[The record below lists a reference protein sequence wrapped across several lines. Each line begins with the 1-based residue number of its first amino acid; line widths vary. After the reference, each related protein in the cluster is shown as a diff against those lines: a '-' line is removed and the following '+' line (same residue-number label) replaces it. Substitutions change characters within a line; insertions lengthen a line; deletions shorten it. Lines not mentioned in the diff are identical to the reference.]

1 MSKTY
6 RAYEPK
12 QSFLLPPS
20 PMDWLPAGHLAYF
33 ILDVIKELDLHA
45 IHAFYEK
52 ESRGQPPHHP
62 EMMVALLLYGY
73 CVGIPSS
80 RKIERRTYEDVA
92 FRVLAGGQHPDHTRI
107 SEFRRIHGQALSG
120 LFVQVLKLC
129 QKAGLVKLGHVAID
143 GTKIKAN
150 ASKHKAMSYEH
161 MAKKEAELKKKVA
174 ELLRAAEQADREED
188 VEFGVGVRGDE
199 LPAELQRAES
209 RLAVIRHAKAELE
222 AEARQQAEE
231 HRARDDDE
239 EPPSGPAGGPAPLP
253 SHRVPTDESGVPKP
267 KAQRNFT
274 DPESRI
280 QKASN
285 EYLQGFNA
293 QAAVDSDNQIIVAQA
308 VTNQPPD
315 AEHLLPMLDLVKA
328 NCGSAPTMASAD
340 AGYLSEQNL
349 KGVELRGIDPY
360 IAPGRF
366 KHGQTPPSCR
376 GRPRA
381 NMTAKERMAR
391 KLGTKAG
398 AKVYSRRKAIVEPIF
413 GQIKEARGFRRFLRR
428 GLQKARAEW
437 SLICATHNLLKLFRA
452 AEAA

>member
-1 MSKTY
+1 VSKTY

-20 PMDWLPAGHLAYF
+20 PMDWLPEGHLAYF
-33 ILDVIKELDLHA
+33 ILDVVKELDLRA
-45 IHAFYEK
+45 IHAFYEQ

-62 EMMVALLLYGY
+62 EMMVALLLYAY

-92 FRVLAGGQHPDHTRI
+92 FRVLTGGQHPDHTRI
-107 SEFRRIHGQALSG
+107 SEFRRIHGCALSS

-161 MAKKEAELKKKVA
+161 MTKKEAELKQKV
-174 ELLRAAEQADREED
+174 EGLLRAAEQADREED
-188 VEFGVGVRGDE
+188 AEFGVGVRGDE

-209 RLAVIRHAKAELE
+209 RLAAIRRAKAELE
-222 AEARQQAEE
+222 AEARQQAEKRKS
-231 HRARDDDE
+231 HDDGD
-239 EPPSGPAGGPAPLP
+239 EPPSGSTRGSSSLP
-253 SHRVPTDESGVPKP
+253 SHRIPADENGVPKP

-280 QKASN
+280 QKATD

-293 QAAVDSDNQIIVAQA
+293 QAAVDEAHQIIVAQA

-315 AEHLLPMLDLVKA
+315 AEHLLPMLDLVEG
-328 NCGSAPTMASAD
+328 NCGRAPTKVSAD

-349 KGVELRGIDPY
+349 KGIGLRGVDPY

-391 KLGTKAG
+391 KLGTKGG
-398 AKVYSRRKAIVEPIF
+398 AAVYSRRKAIVEPIF
-413 GQIKEARGFRRFLRR
+413 GQIKEARGFRRFLQR
-428 GLQKARAEW
+428 GLQKVRAEW

-452 AEAA
+452 VAAV